1 MQKTHNSGKQQ
12 TPSGAQQLVGMVSA
26 HLCLQ
31 GEAGV
36 SDGGSASGPG
46 GNFSSWGSAD
56 SEDLW
61 ALLSTTKVRLR
72 QTEEW
77 GPDLLC

>member
-1 MQKTHNSGKQQ
+1 M
-12 TPSGAQQLVGMVSA
+12 GMVSA

-36 SDGGSASGPG
+36 SGSGSASGPG
-46 GNFSSWGSAD
+46 GNFSSWGSAG

-61 ALLSTTKVRLR
+61 ALLSTTNHRIT
-72 QTEEW
+72 QNF
-77 GPDLLC
+77 

>member
-1 MQKTHNSGKQQ
+1 M
-12 TPSGAQQLVGMVSA
+12 GMVSA

-36 SDGGSASGPG
+36 SDSGSASSPG
-46 GNFSSWGSAD
+46 GNFTSWGSAG

-61 ALLSTTKVRLR
+61 ALLSTTKVRIR
-72 QTEEW
+72 PREER
-77 GPDLLC
+77 GPDLLR

>member
-1 MQKTHNSGKQQ
+1 M
-12 TPSGAQQLVGMVSA
+12 GMVSA

-36 SDGGSASGPG
+36 SDSGSASGPS
-46 GNFSSWGSAD
+46 GNFSSWG

-61 ALLSTTKVRLR
+61 ALLSTTKVRIR
-72 QTEEW
+72 PREEW
-77 GPDLLC
+77 GPDLLR